1 MALVHLHQ
9 TEVTRH
15 ACSPL
20 LHVSKS
26 YAAAKKRYNAAK
38 WSQRFKNTP
47 GYIVMLNYGQLVEDG
62 LQIAADAMNLSTL
75 TKQEEY
81 FTNHDMQ
88 KECRGALQVPQKYEE
103 ILLFWKGQKMFFDL
117 RTRMALSPVCL
128 LDDDGKPL
136 GLLCAFMSE
145 QADGSYKWNDHQGGA
160 AQSATNTAP
169 PPPPIAS
176 QPSDAANA
184 GQDDPWGRYHASG
197 ATIAV
202 QPHPQAT
209 PLPAAAANAVQPH
222 PPPTPPPS
230 HATQGVQHPVV
241 NTGSPVASPPPK
253 APPALLL
260 SPPPAKAPPYGVYG
274 SQPSAHGLLPR
285 QPDWVAEVIR
295 QAFLSQFGN

>member
-1 MALVHLHQ
+1 MVHLHQ

-26 YAAAKKRYNAAK
+26 YAAAKKRYDAAK

-117 RTRMALSPVCL
+117 RTRMALSPVCSFAVVPRPNASR
-128 LDDDGKPL
+128 LD
-136 GLLCAFMSE
+136 
-145 QADGSYKWNDHQGGA
+145 
-160 AQSATNTAP
+160 TNKR
-169 PPPPIAS
+169 AS
-176 QPSDAANA
+176 IQTKGYALNK
-184 GQDDPWGRYHASG
+184 GWW
-197 ATIAV
+197 
-202 QPHPQAT
+202 
-209 PLPAAAANAVQPH
+209 
-222 PPPTPPPS
+222 
-230 HATQGVQHPVV
+230 PVC
-241 NTGSPVASPPPK
+241 TTS
-253 APPALLL
+253 
-260 SPPPAKAPPYGVYG
+260 
-274 SQPSAHGLLPR
+274 
-285 QPDWVAEVIR
+285 
-295 QAFLSQFGN
+295 